1 MGKPLDKKLGLYV
14 NLAALVSLIA
24 TILAIYFFVGSLN
37 ANARQTDRQLLA
49 QSLVAA
55 AEQNEFWAA
64 DYGWWSVALNYFN
77 DGDTDA
83 LAASMAAPIQDHAGF
98 DFVILAQEPQ
108 QRVYGWDRTTGMTV
122 RDDIIEPAGLAA
134 IREDLAEQYAA
145 GNFLASHFLQIG
157 DRTYIASATVLG
169 EYADRAGT
177 DPAAD
182 ALLIIGKEM
191 NAAFFAS
198 IEQHYLVNGIRFMPA
213 DAPSI
218 DGAEPVRDAHGH
230 QVGEIV
236 WAPSLP
242 GFNTLR
248 VVFLPLIAYSLIFLI
263 ASQLIGLRARRL
275 ARQAEA
281 NEQRAHQAAATD
293 NLSGLPNRH
302 GFAQFISSDIAIE
315 AARNGQAAAI
325 YIDLNGF
332 KAINDKAGHQTG
344 DLAII
349 ETARRFR
356 AALPS
361 DAYLARMGGDE
372 FACILLGEES
382 GMPTLEIART
392 LLFSLH
398 APVICDG
405 RSFELGAAVGISES
419 RPDAVKDFATMIDE
433 ADLAMYRAK
442 SDGLDH
448 PLYYDSEF
456 AVMDGERRALDADME
471 AGLERDEFHVVYQ
484 PIVNARTGETV
495 SLEALLRW
503 QHPVRGDI
511 SPEVFIPAAE
521 HSKLI
526 HRLGDLVLDTV
537 CEEFDHAPGVTVSI
551 NLSPTQLNDPDL
563 CSRFLARLKE
573 HGLTPARIE
582 LELTESVLIEN
593 FERAK
598 ARMDELSQAGFRFN
612 LDDFGT
618 GFASVSY
625 LHTLPFSK
633 IKIDKSFI
641 DPVGRSENAN
651 KMLQA
656 ISLMSDAM
664 QLETVAEG
672 VETEAQASLLRLLG
686 FNYMQGWYFGRPA
699 TAAARAQQ
707 DTPDTEPA
715 ARGAAAGG

>member
-1 MGKPLDKKLGLYV
+1 MPRPLDKKLGLYV
-14 NLAALVSLIA
+14 NVAALVSLIA
-24 TILAIYFFVGSLN
+24 TILTIYSFVGSLN

-55 AEQNEFWAA
+55 SEQNEFWAA
-64 DYGWWSVALNYFN
+64 DYGWWSVALTYFN
-77 DGDTDA
+77 QGDTDA

-98 DFVILAQEPQ
+98 DFVILAQESQ
-108 QRVYGWDRTTGMTV
+108 QRVYGWDRDTGMVV
-122 RDDIIEPAGLAA
+122 RDDIIAPTGLAE
-134 IREDLAEQYAA
+134 IRNDLAEQYST
-145 GNFLASHFLQIG
+145 GNFLASHFLRIG

-169 EYADRAGT
+169 EYEDRSST
-177 DPAAD
+177 DPARD

-191 NAAFFAS
+191 NAAFFAA
-198 IEQHYLVNGIRFMPA
+198 IEQHYLVNGIRFI
-213 DAPSI
+213 PSGEPEI

-230 QVGEIV
+230 EVGQLV
-236 WAPSLP
+236 WQPSLP

-248 VVFLPLIAYSLIFLI
+248 VVLLPLIIYTVCFLL

-281 NEQRAHQAAATD
+281 NEQRARQAAATD
-293 NLSGLPNRH
+293 SLSGLPNRH
-302 GFAQFISSDIAIE
+302 GFTQFISSNAAIE

-356 AALPS
+356 AALPP

-372 FACILLGEES
+372 FACILLGDEDS
-382 GMPTLEIART
+382 MPTLEIART
-392 LLFSLH
+392 LLFSLQ

-405 RSFELGAAVGISES
+405 RAFELGAAVGISES

-448 PLYYDSEF
+448 PLYYDNEF
-456 AVMDGERRALDADME
+456 AVIDGERRALDADME

-511 SPEVFIPAAE
+511 SPEVFIQAAE

-537 CEEFDHAPGVTVSI
+537 CEEFNHAPGVTVSI

-563 CSRFLARLKE
+563 CGRFLARLE
-573 HGLTPARIE
+573 QHGLSPAQIE

-593 FERAK
+593 FGLAK
-598 ARMDELSQAGFRFN
+598 TRMDELSQAGFRFN

-633 IKIDKSFI
+633 IKVDKSFI
-641 DPVGRSENAN
+641 DPVGKSENAN

-656 ISLMSDAM
+656 ISLMSEAM

-672 VETEAQASLLRLLG
+672 VATEAQASLLRLLG
-686 FNYMQGWYFGRPA
+686 FNYMQGWHFGRPA
-699 TAAARAQQ
+699 TAAARTRQGASGN
-707 DTPDTEPA
+707 EPA
-715 ARGAAAGG
+715 ARGAAAGQ